1 MQFLY
6 RNFIC
11 SQILSISLSG
21 LFLSGAVQ
29 RLPEEVIPVTET
41 GLENHDIAIAPAMP
55 DFLSGGQSEE
65 DYGTADTEFVISS
78 SAYLFAAGRPRSFLS
93 LLNSPLPTGFW
104 RGARN
109 SRAPPKLPKSP

>member
-1 MQFLY
+1 MQFLS

-29 RLPEEVIPVTET
+29 RLPEEVIPVADAGVES
-41 GLENHDIAIAPAMP
+41 HDIALATAMP

-65 DYGTADTEFVISS
+65 DYGAADAEFVISS
-78 SAYLFAAGRPRSFLS
+78 SDYLFGAHLPRAFFS
-93 LLNSPLPTGFW
+93 LLNSPLPNGSW
-104 RGARN
+104 RAPRN
-109 SRAPPKLPKSP
+109 SRAPPEL